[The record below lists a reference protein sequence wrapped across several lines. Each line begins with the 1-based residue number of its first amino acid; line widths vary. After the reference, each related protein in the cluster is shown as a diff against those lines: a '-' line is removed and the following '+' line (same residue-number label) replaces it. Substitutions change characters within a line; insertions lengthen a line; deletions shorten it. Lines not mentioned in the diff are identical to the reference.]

1 MKNKIKLGIIGKNF
15 GYNVIYKS
23 FIKNNDYKIVGFSFK
38 SKKFDKIKLPKKIKV
53 YFNWKKLILNKNIN
67 AIAIAA
73 PPTLHKNIIEF
84 GIKHNKHIFC
94 EKPFTCSKKEANY
107 VCQLIDKKKNIS
119 HMVNY
124 EFIEISAFRF
134 FKRQI
139 LDKKIKINKI
149 DINWFMNL
157 KKSGST
163 WKNNHNDGGGIMFN
177 YVCHAIYY
185 LEFLFGK
192 ITSTKSNIFSNTKEN
207 INSLNSIVFFKSGLS
222 AKLKVKVCLKNF
234 TVKPM
239 HQIKIISDK
248 NVYLL
253 RSDINSLFDQFEV
266 IKIYKSSKKYLFKNK
281 NNTTDFRIKPT
292 FINSKKFSSWILKG
306 KKQKPNFFDA
316 QRIHLII
323 DQMLRSSNQ
332 GKEIYIE

>member
-1 MKNKIKLGIIGKNF
+1 M
-15 GYNVIYKS
+15 
-23 FIKNNDYKIVGFSFK
+23 D
-38 SKKFDKIKLPKKIKV
+38 D
-53 YFNWKKLILNKNIN
+53 FNWKKLILNKNIN

-207 INSLNSIVFFKSGLS
+207 INFLNSFLNIRDPARACLIV
-222 AKLKVKVCLKNF
+222 
-234 TVKPM
+234 
-239 HQIKIISDK
+239 
-248 NVYLL
+248 
-253 RSDINSLFDQFEV
+253 
-266 IKIYKSSKKYLFKNK
+266 
-281 NNTTDFRIKPT
+281 
-292 FINSKKFSSWILKG
+292 
-306 KKQKPNFFDA
+306 
-316 QRIHLII
+316 II
-323 DQMLRSSNQ
+323 DL
-332 GKEIYIE
+332 G

>member
-67 AIAIAA
+67 AIAIAV

-94 EKPFTCSKKEANY
+94 EKPFSCSKKEANY

-124 EFIEISAFRF
+124 EFVEIDAFRF
-134 FKRQI
+134 FKNRI
-139 LDKKIKINKI
+139 LKRKLKINKI
-149 DINWFMNL
+149 DLDWFVNVRR
-157 KKSGST
+157 KSKNS
-163 WKNNHNDGGGIMFN
+163 WKEDYATGGGIMFN
-177 YVCHAIYY
+177 FVCHAIYY

-192 ITSTKSNIFSNTKEN
+192 IISTKS
-207 INSLNSIVFFKSGLS
+207 
-222 AKLKVKVCLKNF
+222 
-234 TVKPM
+234 
-239 HQIKIISDK
+239 
-248 NVYLL
+248 
-253 RSDINSLFDQFEV
+253 
-266 IKIYKSSKKYLFKNK
+266 KIYLGKNLDIEILDQKRDSLDPNMTLANALTGGGDNIEINGIIRHVIGYMKSFLFSPEQARTSVNVLSGGERA
-281 NNTTDFRIKPT
+281 RIMIARALAKPSN
-292 FINSKKFSSWILKG
+292 FLIL
-306 KKQKPNFFDA
+306 D
-316 QRIHLII
+316 
-323 DQMLRSSNQ
+323 
-332 GKEIYIE
+332 EILTCVE

>member
-124 EFIEISAFRF
+124 EFNEISAFRF

-177 YVCHAIYY
+177 YVCHVIYY

-234 TVKPM
+234 TVKPI